1 MIYTFRLMEILSC
14 LRPKNVRGLVA
25 LFIYK
30 LQQIYSRFR
39 KLRIQL
45 KDHNESFIFHE
56 KKIQIALLLL
66 CCILSSFVG
75 ISFLEFV
82 NFKRKQRHVVQGLS
96 LAMLLG
102 KKNYKHTRVVSN
114 QSPLKLQQLQQKF
127 FLNLEQRGI
136 KGLVR
141 ENLKY
146 FTKIIIQVR
155 IQMMLAPR

>member
-1 MIYTFRLMEILSC
+1 MAVVQMMSYFVQHMHRVTYFGKLNSDKFHKPIEFYLEIYILIQPG
-14 LRPKNVRGLVA
+14 PKKTRDARGLVA

-102 KKNYKHTRVVSN
+102 KKIINI
-114 QSPLKLQQLQQKF
+114 
-127 FLNLEQRGI
+127 LESSVTNH
-136 KGLVR
+136 L
-141 ENLKY
+141 
-146 FTKIIIQVR
+146 
-155 IQMMLAPR
+155 

>member
-1 MIYTFRLMEILSC
+1 MEILSC

-56 KKIQIALLLL
+56 KKNQIALLLLL
-66 CCILSSFVG
+66 CCILSSYVG

-82 NFKRKQRHVVQGLS
+82 NFKRKRRHVVCIRIDDTSFSVNLS
-96 LAMLLG
+96 LVLFG
-102 KKNYKHTRVVSN
+102 V
-114 QSPLKLQQLQQKF
+114 QC
-127 FLNLEQRGI
+127 
-136 KGLVR
+136 
-141 ENLKY
+141 
-146 FTKIIIQVR
+146 
-155 IQMMLAPR
+155 